1 MPIGHF
7 LVISHQGLHTYQNS
21 DIENNF
27 IKNYWSFKTSIST
40 GVIFDLQKTNLVFF
54 FFQKLSLK
62 DVVS

>member
-7 LVISHQGLHTYQNS
+7 LVISDQGLHTYQNS

-40 GVIFDLQKTNLVFF
+40 GVIFDLQKTNLGF